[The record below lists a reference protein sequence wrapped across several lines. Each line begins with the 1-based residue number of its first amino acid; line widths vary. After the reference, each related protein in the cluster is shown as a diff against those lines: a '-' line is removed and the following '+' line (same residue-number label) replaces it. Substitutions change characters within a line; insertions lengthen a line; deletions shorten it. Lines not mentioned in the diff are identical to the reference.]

1 MWPFPNSSSE
11 LLVDTSTPQ
20 IGAHREESYCSVSE
34 PQPSTFR
41 RGLFWLISILILL
54 AVIES
59 FSALFLKFVVASSA
73 HFLVWN
79 PDIDAHKV
87 WTAAGGNWDDEL
99 GWPSP
104 RDAVAPPRDQTGAK
118 YNPDFSQSEYPCASA
133 YGDSYVWG
141 EDIPL
146 TDGWIEQL
154 SRKLGCRVANYGVGM
169 YGTDQSYVRLL
180 HNRQDE
186 APVTLLGI
194 FPENIV
200 LNVNQYRGFLGY
212 SLSPTGLKG
221 RFVLDRAGR
230 LEWVH
235 RPRIDE
241 TGFRDFLRDP
251 ANLLPDEYLL
261 PDTPDGPVTLRFPYS
276 LTVARFALMPR
287 LRVRFTGRPSRA
299 DFYKADHPAGAL
311 TLTAAIVEAFVRESE
326 HRGKQALI
334 VMLPGASSFRAR
346 AEFGQP
352 EYASLIAAL
361 ANRRIDVFD
370 PSPALLD
377 ALGQRSYCELYV
389 APANCDGHF
398 GIEGSRI
405 VADVVMAE
413 LRRRGLVK

>member
-1 MWPFPNSSSE
+1 MNRQWLVVGVAVSIVAEWAQRGAAQVRGTIFGPGTRSYPVAISPLKDLSNGAAATDAGTHFADIVARDLTVAGYFKILDRAAYIEKPETSGYTADAINFDNWSVIGALALVKGAYTMEGDNLTVEVRLFDVYQRKQLAGRRYHGSAGE
-11 LLVDTSTPQ
+11 LLV
-20 IGAHREESYCSVSE
+20 
-34 PQPSTFR
+34 
-41 RGLFWLISILILL
+41 L
-54 AVIES
+54 AS
-59 FSALFLKFVVASSA
+59 RA

-104 RDAVAPPRDQTGAK
+104 HDAVAPPRDRTGAK

-141 EDIPL
+141 EEIPL

-169 YGTDQSYVRLL
+169 YGTDQSYVRFL

-186 APVTLLGI
+186 SPVALLGI

-212 SLSPTGLKG
+212 SPSPTGLKG

-241 TGFRDFLRDP
+241 TGFQDFLRDP
-251 ANLLPDEYLL
+251 ANLLPDE
-261 PDTPDGPVTLRFPYS
+261 
-276 LTVARFALMPR
+276 
-287 LRVRFTGRPSRA
+287 
-299 DFYKADHPAGAL
+299 
-311 TLTAAIVEAFVRESE
+311 
-326 HRGKQALI
+326 
-334 VMLPGASSFRAR
+334 
-346 AEFGQP
+346 
-352 EYASLIAAL
+352 
-361 ANRRIDVFD
+361 
-370 PSPALLD
+370 
-377 ALGQRSYCELYV
+377 
-389 APANCDGHF
+389 
-398 GIEGSRI
+398 
-405 VADVVMAE
+405 
-413 LRRRGLVK
+413 